1 MGPLTRRR
9 AAGQAIVELGFL
21 ALLLVTVLVGLVGVA
36 ELVQIEVGLTG
47 VAEEAA
53 HAAALAPSADLV
65 EQRAQARGAA
75 VAVGYALR
83 NGTLQVSVDPS
94 QFRAGGRV
102 RAVASY
108 RVSARDMPMLG
119 WGELTL
125 RREHTEP
132 VPRYRSVLAR

>member
-1 MGPLTRRR
+1 MGPLMNQRTP
-9 AAGQAIVELGFL
+9 GQATVELGFL
-21 ALLLVTVLVGLVGVA
+21 ALLLVAVLVGLVGVA
-36 ELVQIEVGLTG
+36 ELVQVEVGLTG

-65 EQRAQARGAA
+65 EERAQQRGAA
-75 VAVGYALR
+75 VASGYALR

-108 RVSARDMPMLG
+108 RVTAQDIPMLG
-119 WGELTL
+119 
-125 RREHTEP
+125 
-132 VPRYRSVLAR
+132 